1 MFELVSNLSV
11 MKWKVVSSNG
21 VEYQVP
27 SVCLMIPPPDSE
39 AIEVAERLKRQYY
52 HCEALWIKKQ
62 MRMSQNMIFA
72 TIKVVKSWDVSQF
85 MSVGKD
91 QRDAILRALNEDT
104 EKLLQQNC
112 SGDPSDPQLRCLQRK
127 IEEVNQLFCEFE
139 RREASGNRPELSQ
152 LAIDDQLTSLQIKL
166 EEFETTLISRITV
179 PLPRDLDQLEQ
190 FVVDQRRFETD
201 LQSLQLELDSVKE
214 NVEACQCKT
223 PSMQTRYCSFRQLVL
238 FRNSIN
244 ICSFCGIEV

>member
-1 MFELVSNLSV
+1 MFELVNNLSV

-27 SVCLMIPPPDSE
+27 SVCLMIPPLDSE
-39 AIEVAERLKRQYY
+39 AIQVAERLKRQYY

-72 TIKVVKSWDVSQF
+72 TIKVVKSWDVSQS

-104 EKLLQQNC
+104 EKLLQKAGRVT
-112 SGDPSDPQLRCLQRK
+112 GDPSDPELRCLQRK

-139 RREASGNRPELSQ
+139 RREASGYRPELSQ

-179 PLPRDLDQLEQ
+179 PLLRDLDQLEQ

-201 LQSLQLELDSVKE
+201 LQSLELDSVKE

-223 PSMQTRYCSFRQLVL
+223 PPMQTRYRSFR
-238 FRNSIN
+238 
-244 ICSFCGIEV
+244 